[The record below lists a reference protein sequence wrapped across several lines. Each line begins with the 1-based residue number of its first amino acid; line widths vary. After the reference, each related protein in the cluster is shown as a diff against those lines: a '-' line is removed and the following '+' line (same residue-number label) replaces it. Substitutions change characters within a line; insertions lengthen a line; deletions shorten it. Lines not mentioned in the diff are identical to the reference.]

1 MNRKSHW
8 ESIYASRASPT
19 LSWYQRHPRRSLD
32 LIGRTAL
39 PKSARI
45 IDVGGGDSFLVD
57 ELLREGYSDLTV
69 LDLSKAAL
77 NGAQARLGSDVA
89 DRVAWLEG
97 DILEVDMPSAAFDV
111 WHDRAVFHFLTTA
124 DQRNAYIRAVKH
136 AVRPGGHVI
145 VATFAE
151 DGPTRCSGLPVNR
164 YSAAELHRTFG
175 APFQLIGSER
185 EAHRTPV
192 GVEQRFTYCWCRYE
206 PIGIEISVAGVV
218 EPRWA

>member
-8 ESIYASRASPT
+8 ESVYSTKPAAA
-19 LSWYQRHPRRSLD
+19 LSWYQQHPRRSLD
-32 LIGRTAL
+32 LINRTAL
-39 PKSARI
+39 PKNARI
-45 IDVGGGDSFLVD
+45 IDVGGGDSSLVD
-57 ELLREGYSDLTV
+57 DLLSEGYRDVTV
-69 LDLSKAAL
+69 LDLSRAAL
-77 NGAQARLGSDVA
+77 SRARARLGSAAAGLVS
-89 DRVAWLEG
+89 WLEG
-97 DILEVDMPSAAFDV
+97 DILDLNLPSEAFDV

-185 EAHRTPV
+185 ETHRTPV
-192 GVEQRFTYCWCRYE
+192 GVDQPFTYCWCRYE
-206 PIGIEISVAGVV
+206 PIGIEAVGAGS
-218 EPRWA
+218 R